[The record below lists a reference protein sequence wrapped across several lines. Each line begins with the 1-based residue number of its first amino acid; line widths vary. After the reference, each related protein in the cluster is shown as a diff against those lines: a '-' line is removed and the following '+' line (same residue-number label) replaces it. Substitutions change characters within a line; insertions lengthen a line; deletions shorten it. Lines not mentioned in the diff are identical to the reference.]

1 MNDTKWQFP
10 GSKWWRF
17 DFHTH
22 TPASDDYGRG
32 EESYKE
38 IQPEEW
44 LQKAM
49 GAKLDCVVV
58 SDHNSGGWID
68 RLKEKN
74 KEIQE
79 RDPRPAWFYEL
90 TIFPG
95 VEITVADSSSRVH
108 LLAVFDPSCDSQK
121 VTGVLGGCGITGGYG
136 DDENTSTTTGFLDTV
151 KVIHDAGGI
160 AIPAHID
167 GKKGILEDISS
178 LTPELEKSL
187 EPILAAEFCNIHK
200 FDDADPQLKK
210 AVNRLAK
217 LKGSDAHKPEQ
228 IGRHSISWIKMSRP
242 SIEGLRL
249 ALMDYELCVKNQE
262 EDPNVLPDLFISKL
276 TIQNMSHCGLV
287 PGQPFDMPL
296 HPHFNAVIGGRG
308 TGKSTVL
315 ESIRIG
321 ARCDLELETEAPKVK
336 NELDRFM
343 KPSGRKGAKN
353 SGVMLP
359 DTEILLELTRRD
371 KEYRLRW
378 RFDGSGAVL
387 EEREGCGYNSIDAGD
402 VRERFPLNIYSQKQI
417 NELASNPRGLLEIVD
432 RSSEVDRMEWKTR
445 WESTKSQFLQLRER
459 QRELSRQLADEKNIK
474 AKLTDVENDLKQ
486 YEEKGHGEI
495 LKQYQK
501 RSQQKNGLPSD
512 RVFDELADSLRQLAG
527 TAELSDFPEHL
538 FAENDEI
545 TELKAIH
552 EQAAHGLQEISE
564 TLNGA
569 AEKVELLKQERN
581 KAIESSKWAT
591 AVQESVDAYKDLIKE
606 YEEKKSKLSISLYG
620 EWVAQRNKLQKQL
633 EKLQSIREEISYLQ
647 DQIKKIFGK
656 LFELRQELF
665 EKRRVFLENVI
676 SDSPFV
682 RMELVPFGDVDMV
695 EDDYRTI
702 LNLEEDKFIS
712 SVYDRE
718 NKQGVLLPLLS
729 WEESEKNESE
739 LPDIIATVKS
749 DSLAIA
755 QGEQT
760 GNHGMFDNRM
770 KKLLESQPAVFDHL
784 DTWWPEDMLRVKYS
798 REPASGKFEDLEK
811 GSAGQKAA
819 AILAFLLSHGN
830 EPLIIDQPE
839 DDLDNALIYDLIV
852 TQIHKNKERRQL
864 IIVTHNP
871 NIVVNG
877 DAELVHVLKFQ
888 RGQIQL
894 DQYGGLEETA
904 IREAIC
910 TIMEGGRQAFDKRYK
925 RIMLER

>member
-1 MNDTKWQFP
+1 
-10 GSKWWRF
+10 
-17 DFHTH
+17 
-22 TPASDDYGRG
+22 
-32 EESYKE
+32 
-38 IQPEEW
+38 
-44 LQKAM
+44 
-49 GAKLDCVVV
+49 V
-58 SDHNSGGWID
+58 
-68 RLKEKN
+68 
-74 KEIQE
+74 
-79 RDPRPAWFYEL
+79 
-90 TIFPG
+90 
-95 VEITVADSSSRVH
+95 
-108 LLAVFDPSCDSQK
+108 
-121 VTGVLGGCGITGGYG
+121 
-136 DDENTSTTTGFLDTV
+136 
-151 KVIHDAGGI
+151 GGI

-167 GKKGILEDISS
+167 GKQGLLENISS
-178 LTPELEKSL
+178 LTKELEKSI

-210 AVNRLAK
+210 SVDRLAK

-228 IGRHSISWIKMSRP
+228 IGRHSISWLKMSQP

-249 ALMDYELCVKNQE
+249 ALMDYELCLKNQE

-276 TIQNMSHCGLV
+276 TIQNMSHCGRIF
-287 PGQPFDMPL
+287 GQPFAMPL

-321 ARCDLELETEAPKVK
+321 ARRDQELATEAPKVK
-336 NELDRFM
+336 KELDKFM
-343 KPSGRKGAKN
+343 GEFGKKGSKN
-353 SGVMLP
+353 SGVMLQE
-359 DTEILLELTRRD
+359 TEILLELTRRD
-371 KEYRLRW
+371 KAYRLRW
-378 RFDGSGAVL
+378 QFDGKGAVL
-387 EEREGCGYNSIDAGD
+387 EEREESGYHSIDAGD
-402 VRERFPLNIYSQKQI
+402 VRERFPVNIYSQKQI

-445 WESTKSQFLQLRER
+445 WESTKSRFLQLRER

-474 AKLTDVENDLKQ
+474 AKLTDVANDLKQ

-512 RVFDELADSLRQLAG
+512 RIFDELAKSLRQLAD
-527 TAELSDFPEHL
+527 TAELSDFPKYL
-538 FAENDEI
+538 FSEDDEI
-545 TELKAIH
+545 AELKAIH
-552 EQAAHGLQEISE
+552 EQAANGLLEIS
-564 TLNGA
+564 TMLNGA
-569 AEKVELLKQERN
+569 AENVELLKEQRN
-581 KAIESSKWAT
+581 KAIESSKWST
-591 AVQESVDAYKDLIKE
+591 AVRASVEAYNNLIKE

-620 EWVAQRNKLQKQL
+620 EWVAQRNTLQKQL
-633 EKLQSIREEISYLQ
+633 EKLKSVREEISFL
-647 DQIKKIFGK
+647 DVQIREILGK
-656 LFELRQELF
+656 LFELRKELF
-665 EKRRVFLENVI
+665 DKRRTFLENVI
-676 SDSPFV
+676 GGSAFV

-695 EDDYRTI
+695 EDEYRAI
-702 LNLEEDKFIS
+702 LNLEEGKFTS
-712 SVYDRE
+712 SVNDSE
-718 NKQGVLLPLLS
+718 HEQGVLWQLLS
-729 WEESEKNESE
+729 WDETGINESD
-739 LPDIIATVKS
+739 LPDIIAAVKS
-749 DSLAIA
+749 ESLAIA
-755 QGEQT
+755 QGQQT
-760 GNHGMFDNRM
+760 GNHRMFDNRL
-770 KKLLESQPAVFDHL
+770 KKLLENQPSVFDHL
-784 DTWWPEDMLRVKYS
+784 DAWWPEDMLRVKYS

-894 DQYGGLEETA
+894 DQQGGLEETN

-910 TIMEGGRQAFDKRYK
+910 TIMEGGKQAFEKRYK
-925 RIMLER
+925 RIMLEK